1 MDQKWTRNEQK
12 MDKKRTKKEQEM
24 NQITKT
30 NKMNQEGLM
39 RDQIGKKTQRK
50 KKENQGILVMKM
62 TKMAMKQ
69 FFFMKC
75 IQVGNGQ
82 EAGAINPFIL
92 WRLTH
97 SEFWC
102 PPM

>member
-50 KKENQGILVMKM
+50 KKK
-62 TKMAMKQ
+62 T
-69 FFFMKC
+69 
-75 IQVGNGQ
+75 
-82 EAGAINPFIL
+82 
-92 WRLTH
+92 R
-97 SEFWC
+97 EFW
-102 PPM
+102 